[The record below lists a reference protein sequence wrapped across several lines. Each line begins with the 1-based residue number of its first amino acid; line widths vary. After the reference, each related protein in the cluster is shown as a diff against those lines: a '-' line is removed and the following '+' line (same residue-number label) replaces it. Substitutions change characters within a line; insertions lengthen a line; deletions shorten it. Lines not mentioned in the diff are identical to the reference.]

1 MSGEK
6 GMATNSLGRLTLD
19 LVVQTASFSEPLS
32 RAERQAR
39 TSSQGI
45 ANSLNIAAIAVSAL
59 SGAVAGLSV
68 AQLVNFSDQVIQT
81 GNDIQKFSK
90 LANASVRE
98 FQYYAK
104 GAETAGISLESF
116 ADKMKDMQDRIGDFQ
131 QTGGGPLAD
140 FFENIAPRVGVT
152 IQQFQKLS
160 GPEALQL
167 FYNSLEKAGAS
178 TNDMKFYMEAII
190 SDSSLLIPLLEKGG
204 KGFKEWGDAAEKAGA
219 IMTDELVANLSEA
232 KKQLMLMDLQW
243 QGLENRLINN
253 VVPAVKMVIDNWGE
267 IKAIAIAVSAG
278 IATRFVPALVLAS
291 YQLGQTALFAAR
303 AGIGLYSFSK
313 SAGVARS
320 AIALLGGSAGIGM
333 LIAQLAVAGG
343 AYYLMTKQTQDAT
356 DALEEQGLSVDEL
369 REKYKKL
376 TASQL
381 AIRGIQANDEIE
393 KQTKELKS
401 LFTALEQF
409 ENDLKVQGDIKQF
422 TAIQAYLASLKQG
435 GDEAKNA
442 FAELQKQGLVSESTL
457 KFVAELDTKINAAN
471 NSIDRQKEI
480 QKLVKDVTDETT
492 KSQQA
497 QTKAVKD
504 STEAWQSLTQKQREY
519 ITQAKQDVLREGYI
533 KTLVREGVSVDKA
546 NVYADAQVA
555 TNGEDAFKAPLSKDV
570 LLAARENF
578 NLKNYTFSKDELAAI
593 ARAQGIAKANN
604 FAQIESLYGLPA
616 GTLAALILQES
627 GANAGAKSHTG
638 ATGLFQTTS
647 VFRKQ
652 YGLNSKSSIEEVATA
667 AAKDLQKHYQDFG
680 DRAKA
685 LMAYNA
691 GAGGL
696 RTYLKGGLSDSKRK
710 EVAGYVPGFQ
720 KWFAGVSG
728 KSTVDNSILMPTQ
741 ADQLELINKAAESQQ
756 AIDEARKEVNARY
769 YTEAQRLAKEH
780 QDNIDKITFAYAGTP
795 QLKEKLAQENALYA
809 AQIAKLESDKKEE
822 YNQYFAFE
830 TDRIKQIEQN
840 FDRQKELIDSNAEY
854 EYGKSKKALEIKAAL
869 ERQKQVEIAA
879 VKREEDAQ
887 IQSAFEGY
895 LNQTEIVVKRYQRER
910 EEILQ
915 TYSLSKRVREEMAK
929 SKDYAIFETLN
940 QASDSVFQV
949 GQNSAQSLFN
959 RLNPE
964 EFSKFNLQNQ
974 YSSDFGGLQTS
985 YNDEVAGISAISDE
999 NLRNSMLLD
1008 AHEQYLQAKAALDA
1022 DYAQKERDLDQQNF
1036 ETKMQVYS
1044 QIAGMTGQVFSD
1056 MTTLLEQSVGKS
1068 NALYKTM
1075 FFASKAA
1082 SIAQAIV
1089 NTEEGATKALAQ
1101 GGAYGSVLA
1110 GVVRATGY
1118 ASVGIMAA
1126 QTIQG
1131 MAHNG
1136 IDNIPR
1142 EGTWLLDGGERVLNP
1157 QQNKDLTNYLNNR
1170 QNGSSDGPTVNV
1182 YTLPGQTA
1190 TATQNDD
1197 GSLDIRIQQVA
1208 EQTVATQLAN
1218 PNSRISKTMQQNYN
1232 AQRRR

>member
-1 MSGEK
+1 
-6 GMATNSLGRLTLD
+6 MATTSLGRLTLD

-140 FFENIAPRVGVT
+140 FFTNIAPRVGVT

-160 GPEALQL
+160 GPQALQL

-190 SDSSLLIPLLEKGG
+190 SDSSLLIPLLENGG
-204 KGFKEWGDAAEKAGA
+204 EGFKKWGDAAERAGA
-219 IMTDELVANLSEA
+219 IMSDDLVKSLAQARENL
-232 KKQLMLMDLQW
+232 QLMDLQW
-243 QGLENRLINN
+243 QGVEARLINS
-253 VVPAVKMVIDNWGE
+253 VVPAIETVIENWDDIE
-267 IKAIAIAVSAG
+267 AVTIAVSAG
-278 IATRFVPALVLAS
+278 IATRFVPALVVAT
-291 YQLGQTALFAAR
+291 YQLGQTAIFAVR
-303 AGIGLYSFSK
+303 AGVGLASF
-313 SAGVARS
+313 ARS
-320 AIALLGGSAGIGM
+320 AGATAGVMALLGGSAGIGM

-381 AIRGIQANDEIE
+381 ALKSIEASEEVE

-401 LFTALEQF
+401 LLTALEQF

-497 QTKAVKD
+497 QAKAVKD
-504 STEAWQSLTQKQREY
+504 STKAWQSLTQKQRDY

-546 NVYADAQVA
+546 NVYADAQIA
-555 TNGEDAFKAPLSKDV
+555 ANGENAFKAPLPKDV
-570 LLAARENF
+570 LLATRENF

-638 ATGLFQTTS
+638 AIGLFQTTS

-652 YGLNSKSSIEEVATA
+652 YGLNAKSSTEEIATA
-667 AAKDLQKHYQDFG
+667 AAKDLSKHLADFG
-680 DRAKA
+680 AMDKA

-710 EVAGYVPGFQ
+710 EVAGYAPGFQ

-741 ADQLELINKAAESQQ
+741 ADQLELINKAAESQK
-756 AIDEARKEVNARY
+756 AIDDAKKDVDARY

-780 QDNIDKITFAYAGTP
+780 QDNIEKITFAYAGTP

-964 EFSKFNLQNQ
+964 EFAKFNLQNQ

-1056 MTTLLEQSVGKS
+1056 MTALLEQSVGKS

-1170 QNGSSDGPTVNV
+1170 QNGPSEGNV
-1182 YTLPGQTA
+1182 QISQQITFA
-1190 TATQNDD
+1190 D
-1197 GSLDIRIQQVA
+1197 GSASVNTQGQKQIA
-1208 EQTVATQLAN
+1208 ESLNNAMDAWARRE
-1218 PNSRISKTMQQNYN
+1218 SRQGGVLFNLV
-1232 AQRRR
+1232 RR

>member
-1 MSGEK
+1 
-6 GMATNSLGRLTLD
+6 MATTSLGRLTLD
-19 LVVQTASFSEPLS
+19 LVVQTASFSESLS

-140 FFENIAPRVGVT
+140 FFTNIAPKVGVT

-190 SDSSLLIPLLEKGG
+190 SDSSLLIPLLENGG
-204 KGFKEWGDAAEKAGA
+204 EGFKKWGDAAEKAGA
-219 IMTDELVANLSEA
+219 IMSDDLVKSLAQARENL
-232 KKQLMLMDLQW
+232 QLMDLQW
-243 QGLENRLINN
+243 QGVEARLVNN
-253 VVPAVKMVIDNWGE
+253 VVPAIETVIENWDD
-267 IKAIAIAVSAG
+267 IKAVTIAVSAG
-278 IATRFVPALVLAS
+278 IATRFVPALVVAT
-291 YQLGQTALFAAR
+291 YQLGQTAIFAVR
-303 AGIGLYSFSK
+303 AGVGLASF
-313 SAGVARS
+313 ARS
-320 AIALLGGSAGIGM
+320 AGATAGVMALLGGPAGLAM
-333 LIAQLAVAGG
+333 LATQIAVAGG
-343 AYYLMTKQTQDAT
+343 AYLLMTKHTQDAT
-356 DALEEQGLSVDEL
+356 SAFEEQGLALSEL
-369 REKYKKL
+369 RQKYKSF
-376 TASQL
+376 TAAQL
-381 AIRGIQANDEIE
+381 AIKGIEASEEVE

-401 LFTALEQF
+401 LLTALEQF

-442 FAELQKQGLVSESTL
+442 FAQLQKQGLVSESTL

-497 QTKAVKD
+497 QAKAVKD
-504 STEAWQSLTQKQREY
+504 STKAWQSLTQKQRDY

-546 NVYADAQVA
+546 NVYADAQIA
-555 TNGEDAFKAPLSKDV
+555 ANGENAFKAPLPKDV

-652 YGLNSKSSIEEVATA
+652 YGLNAKSSIEEVATA

-780 QDNIDKITFAYAGTP
+780 QDNIDKITLAYAGTP

-940 QASDSVFQV
+940 QASDNVFQV

-1008 AHEQYLQAKAALDA
+1008 AHEQYLQSKAALDA

-1056 MTTLLEQSVGKS
+1056 MTALLEQSVGKS

-1170 QNGSSDGPTVNV
+1170 QNGASDGNV
-1182 YTLPGQTA
+1182 QISQQITFA
-1190 TATQNDD
+1190 D
-1197 GSLDIRIQQVA
+1197 GSASVNTQGQKQIA
-1208 EQTVATQLAN
+1208 ESLNNAMDAWARRE
-1218 PNSRISKTMQQNYN
+1218 SRQGGVLFNLV
-1232 AQRRR
+1232 RR

>member
-1 MSGEK
+1 
-6 GMATNSLGRLTLD
+6 MATTSLGRLTLD

-45 ANSLNIAAIAVSAL
+45 ANSLNIAALAVSAL

-140 FFENIAPRVGVT
+140 FFTNIAPKVGVT

-190 SDSSLLIPLLEKGG
+190 SDSSLLIPLLENGG
-204 KGFKEWGDAAEKAGA
+204 EGFKKWGDAAEKAGA

-291 YQLGQTALFAAR
+291 YQLGQTAIFAVR
-303 AGIGLYSFSK
+303 AGVGLASF
-313 SAGVARS
+313 ARS
-320 AIALLGGSAGIGM
+320 AGATAGVMALLGGPAGLAM
-333 LIAQLAVAGG
+333 LATQIAVAGG
-343 AYYLMTKQTQDAT
+343 AYLLMTKHTQDAT
-356 DALEEQGLSVDEL
+356 SAFEEQGLALSEL
-369 REKYKKL
+369 REKYKSF
-376 TASQL
+376 TAAQL
-381 AIRGIQANDEIE
+381 AIKGIEASEEVE

-401 LFTALEQF
+401 LLTALEQF

-497 QTKAVKD
+497 QAKAVKD
-504 STEAWQSLTQKQREY
+504 STKAWQSLTQKQREY

-555 TNGEDAFKAPLSKDV
+555 TNGENAFKAPLSKDV

-578 NLKNYTFSKDELAAI
+578 NLKNYTFSKDQLAAI
-593 ARAQGIAKANN
+593 ARAQGIAKTNN

-652 YGLNSKSSIEEVATA
+652 YGLNAKSSIEEVATA

-741 ADQLELINKAAESQQ
+741 ADQLELINKAAESQK
-756 AIDEARKEVNARY
+756 AIDDARKEVEARR

-780 QDNIDKITFAYAGTP
+780 QDNIDKVTLAYAGTP

-840 FDRQKELIDSNAEY
+840 FDRQKELIDTNAEY

-915 TYSLSKRVREEMAK
+915 TYSLSKRVREEIAK
-929 SKDYAIFETLN
+929 SKDYAIFGALN
-940 QASDSVFQV
+940 QASDNVFQS
-949 GQNSAQSLFN
+949 GQISRQSLLERQDPIN
-959 RLNPE
+959 AQ
-964 EFSKFNLQNQ
+964 KWALQNQ
-974 YSSDFGGLQTS
+974 YSTDTGGLNQS
-985 YNDEVAGISAISDE
+985 YNDQLSGIKLIADE
-999 NLRNSMLLD
+999 NERNSQLL
-1008 AHEQYLQAKAALDA
+1008 AAREQFLKSKADLDKK
-1022 DYAQKERDLDQQNF
+1022 YAQDEMDLNRSIYDSQLSQLSSLTSQLSGYWSNMTGIVKDAAGEQSGIYKAMFLAQQSFAIASATINAF
-1036 ETKMQVYS
+1036 KAYS
-1044 QIAGMTGQVFSD
+1044 DIMGSNWYLDVVSKQTAANLVLGMGMANVGMIAG
-1056 MTTLLEQSVGKS
+1056 
-1068 NALYKTM
+1068 
-1075 FFASKAA
+1075 
-1082 SIAQAIV
+1082 
-1089 NTEEGATKALAQ
+1089 
-1101 GGAYGSVLA
+1101 
-1110 GVVRATGY
+1110 
-1118 ASVGIMAA
+1118 
-1126 QTIQG
+1126 QTISG

-1136 IDNIPR
+1136 IDNIPK

-1170 QNGSSDGPTVNV
+1170 QNGSSEGNV
-1182 YTLPGQTA
+1182 QISQQITFA
-1190 TATQNDD
+1190 D
-1197 GSLDIRIQQVA
+1197 GSANVNTQGQKQIA
-1208 EQTVATQLAN
+1208 ESLNNAMNDWARRE
-1218 PNSRISKTMQQNYN
+1218 SRQGGVLFNLV
-1232 AQRRR
+1232 RR

>member
-1 MSGEK
+1 
-6 GMATNSLGRLTLD
+6 MATNSLGRLTLD
-19 LVVQTASFSEPLS
+19 LVVQTASFTEPLS

-45 ANSLNIAAIAVSAL
+45 ASSLNVAAIAVSAL

-98 FQYYAK
+98 FQYYTK

-140 FFENIAPRVGVT
+140 FFTNIAPKVGVT

-190 SDSSLLIPLLEKGG
+190 SDSSLLIPLLENGG

-253 VVPAVKMVIDNWGE
+253 VVPAVKMVIDNWDD
-267 IKAIAIAVSAG
+267 IKAVTIAVSAG
-278 IATRFVPALVLAS
+278 IATRFVPALVVAT
-291 YQLGQTALFAAR
+291 YQLGQTAIFAVR
-303 AGIGLYSFSK
+303 AGVGLASF
-313 SAGVARS
+313 ARS
-320 AIALLGGSAGIGM
+320 AGATAGVMALLGGPAGLAM
-333 LIAQLAVAGG
+333 LATQIAVAGG
-343 AYYLMTKQTQDAT
+343 AYYLMTQQTKDAT
-356 DALEEQGLSVDEL
+356 EALSDQGLTIDEL
-369 REKYKKL
+369 KEKYKSF
-376 TASQL
+376 TAAQL
-381 AIRGIQANDEIE
+381 AIKGIEASEEVE

-401 LFTALEQF
+401 LLTALEQL

-442 FAELQKQGLVSESTL
+442 FAQLQKQGLVSESTL

-471 NSIDRQKEI
+471 NTIDRQKEI
-480 QKLVKDVTDETT
+480 QKLVKDATNDAT
-492 KSQQA
+492 KAQQN
-497 QTKAVKD
+497 QTKVL
-504 STEAWQSLTQKQREY
+504 TEAEKAWNNLTKAQRDY
-519 ITQAKQDVLREGYI
+519 ITQAKKDVLREGYV

-555 TNGEDAFKAPLSKDV
+555 TNGENAFKAPLSKDV

-578 NLKNYTFSKDELAAI
+578 NLKNYTFGKAELEAI

-616 GTLAALILQES
+616 GTLAALVLQES
-627 GANAGAKSHTG
+627 GGNPNAISPTGAK
-638 ATGLFQTTS
+638 GLFQTTGIYRVGKNLS
-647 VFRKQ
+647 T
-652 YGLNSKSSIEEVATA
+652 IEAQATE
-667 AAKDLQKHYQDFG
+667 AAKYISNGIKEFG
-680 DRAKA
+680 NFADGVTT
-685 LMAYNA
+685 YNSGVA
-691 GAGGL
+691 GL
-696 RTYLKGGLSDSKRK
+696 RDYKKGGRSPAKRK
-710 EVAGYVPGFQ
+710 EIAGYAPGIQ
-720 KWFAGVSG
+720 RWMAGVNG
-728 KSTVDNSILMPTQ
+728 KSTIDNSILMPTQ
-741 ADQLELINKAAESQQ
+741 ADQLELINKAAESQK
-756 AIDEARKEVNARY
+756 AIDDARKEVDARR

-780 QDNIDKITFAYAGTP
+780 QDNIDKVTLAYAGTP

-840 FDRQKELIDSNAEY
+840 FDRQKELIDTNAEY
-854 EYGKSKKALEIKAAL
+854 EYGKSKKALEIKAGL

-915 TYSLSKRVREEMAK
+915 TYSLSKRVREEIAK
-929 SKDYAIFETLN
+929 SKDYAIFGALN
-940 QASDSVFQV
+940 QASDNVFQS
-949 GQNSAQSLFN
+949 GQISRQSLMERQDPIN
-959 RLNPE
+959 AQ
-964 EFSKFNLQNQ
+964 KWALQNQ
-974 YSSDFGGLQTS
+974 YSSDYGGLKQAYDDQVS
-985 YNDEVAGISAISDE
+985 GIKLIE
-999 NLRNSMLLD
+999 NENERNAQLL
-1008 AHEQYLQAKAALDA
+1008 AAREQFLQSKADLDKK
-1022 DYAQKERDLDQQNF
+1022 YAQDEMDLNKSLYDAQLSQLSSLTSQLSGYWSNMTGIVKDAAGEQSGIYKVMFLAQQSFAIASATINAF
-1036 ETKMQVYS
+1036 KAYS
-1044 QIAGMTGQVFSD
+1044 DILGSTWYLDVVSKQTAANLVLGMGMANVGMIAG
-1056 MTTLLEQSVGKS
+1056 
-1068 NALYKTM
+1068 
-1075 FFASKAA
+1075 
-1082 SIAQAIV
+1082 
-1089 NTEEGATKALAQ
+1089 
-1101 GGAYGSVLA
+1101 
-1110 GVVRATGY
+1110 
-1118 ASVGIMAA
+1118 
-1126 QTIQG
+1126 QTIAG

-1170 QNGSSDGPTVNV
+1170 QNGSSEGNV
-1182 YTLPGQTA
+1182 QISQQITFA
-1190 TATQNDD
+1190 D
-1197 GSLDIRIQQVA
+1197 GSASVNTQGQKQIA
-1208 EQTVATQLAN
+1208 ESLNNAMKDWARRE
-1218 PNSRISKTMQQNYN
+1218 SRQGGVLFNLV
-1232 AQRRR
+1232 RR

>member
-1 MSGEK
+1 
-6 GMATNSLGRLTLD
+6 MATTSLGRLTLD

-45 ANSLNIAAIAVSAL
+45 ANSLNIAALAVSAL

-140 FFENIAPRVGVT
+140 FFTNIAPKVGVT

-190 SDSSLLIPLLEKGG
+190 SDSSLLIPLLENGG
-204 KGFKEWGDAAEKAGA
+204 KGFKKWGDAAEKAGA
-219 IMTDELVANLSEA
+219 IMSDDLVKSLAEA
-232 KKQLMLMDLQW
+232 KQNLQLMDLQW
-243 QGLENRLINN
+243 QGVEVRLVNS
-253 VVPAVKMVIDNWGE
+253 VVPAIETVIENWDD
-267 IKAIAIAVSAG
+267 IKAVTIAVSAG
-278 IATRFVPALVLAS
+278 IATRFVPALVVAT
-291 YQLGQTALFAAR
+291 YQLGQTAIFAVR
-303 AGIGLYSFSK
+303 AGVGLASF
-313 SAGVARS
+313 ARS
-320 AIALLGGSAGIGM
+320 AGATAGVMALLGGPAGLAM
-333 LIAQLAVAGG
+333 LATQIAVAGG
-343 AYYLMTKQTQDAT
+343 AYLLMTKHTQDAT
-356 DALEEQGLSVDEL
+356 SAFEEQGLAISEL
-369 REKYKKL
+369 REKYKSF
-376 TASQL
+376 TAAQL
-381 AIRGIQANDEIE
+381 AIKGIEASEEVE

-401 LFTALEQF
+401 LLTALEQF

-442 FAELQKQGLVSESTL
+442 FAQLQKQGLVSESTL

-480 QKLVKDVTDETT
+480 QKLVKDATNDAT
-492 KSQQA
+492 KAQQN
-497 QTKAVKD
+497 QTKVL
-504 STEAWQSLTQKQREY
+504 TEAEKAWNNLTKAQRDY

-555 TNGEDAFKAPLSKDV
+555 TNGENAFKAPLSKDV

-578 NLKNYTFSKDELAAI
+578 NLKNYTFGKAELEAI

-627 GANAGAKSHTG
+627 GGNPNAISPTGAK
-638 ATGLFQTTS
+638 GLFQTTGIYRVGKNLS
-647 VFRKQ
+647 T
-652 YGLNSKSSIEEVATA
+652 IEAQATE
-667 AAKDLQKHYQDFG
+667 AAKYISNGVKEFG
-680 DRAKA
+680 NFADGVTT
-685 LMAYNA
+685 YNSGVA
-691 GAGGL
+691 GL
-696 RTYLKGGLSDSKRK
+696 WDYKKGGRSPAKRK
-710 EVAGYVPGFQ
+710 EIAGYAPGIQ
-720 KWFAGVSG
+720 RWMAGVNG

-756 AIDEARKEVNARY
+756 AIDDTRKEVNARY

-780 QDNIDKITFAYAGTP
+780 QDNIDKITLAYAGTP

-940 QASDSVFQV
+940 QASDSVFQS
-949 GQNSAQSLFN
+949 GLISRQSMLEREDPINAQ
-959 RLNPE
+959 
-964 EFSKFNLQNQ
+964 KWALQNQ
-974 YSSDFGGLQTS
+974 YSSDFSSLNQS
-985 YNDEVAGISAISDE
+985 YNDEVSGIKLIE
-999 NLRNSMLLD
+999 NESERNAQLL
-1008 AHEQYLQAKAALDA
+1008 AAREQFLKAKADLDKK
-1022 DYAQKERDLDQQNF
+1022 YAQDEMDLNRSLYDSQLSQLSSLTGQLSSYWSNMTGIVKDAAGEQSGIYKAMFLAQQSFAIASATINAF
-1036 ETKMQVYS
+1036 QAYNQILSSPWYLDVISKQTAATLVLGMGMANVGM
-1044 QIAGMTGQVFSD
+1044 IAG
-1056 MTTLLEQSVGKS
+1056 
-1068 NALYKTM
+1068 
-1075 FFASKAA
+1075 
-1082 SIAQAIV
+1082 
-1089 NTEEGATKALAQ
+1089 
-1101 GGAYGSVLA
+1101 
-1110 GVVRATGY
+1110 
-1118 ASVGIMAA
+1118 
-1126 QTIQG
+1126 QTIAG

-1170 QNGSSDGPTVNV
+1170 QNGPSEGNV
-1182 YTLPGQTA
+1182 QISQQITFA
-1190 TATQNDD
+1190 D
-1197 GSLDIRIQQVA
+1197 GSASVNTQGQKQIA
-1208 EQTVATQLAN
+1208 ESLNNAMKDWARRE
-1218 PNSRISKTMQQNYN
+1218 SRQGGVLFNLV
-1232 AQRRR
+1232 RR

>member
-1 MSGEK
+1 
-6 GMATNSLGRLTLD
+6 MATNSLGRLTLD

-140 FFENIAPRVGVT
+140 FFTNIAPKVGVT

-190 SDSSLLIPLLEKGG
+190 SDSSLLIPLLENGG
-204 KGFKEWGDAAEKAGA
+204 EGFKKWGDAAEKAGA
-219 IMTDELVANLSEA
+219 IMSDDLVKSLAQARENL
-232 KKQLMLMDLQW
+232 QLMDLQW
-243 QGLENRLINN
+243 QGVEARLVNN
-253 VVPAVKMVIDNWGE
+253 VVPAIETVIENWDD
-267 IKAIAIAVSAG
+267 IKAVTIAVSAG
-278 IATRFVPALVLAS
+278 IATRFVPALVVAT
-291 YQLGQTALFAAR
+291 YQLGQTAIFAVR
-303 AGIGLYSFSK
+303 AGVGLASF
-313 SAGVARS
+313 ARS
-320 AIALLGGSAGIGM
+320 AGATAGVMALLGGPAGLAM
-333 LIAQLAVAGG
+333 LATQIAVAGG
-343 AYYLMTKQTQDAT
+343 AYYLMTQQTKDAT
-356 DALEEQGLSVDEL
+356 EALSDQGLTMDEL
-369 REKYKKL
+369 KEKYKSF
-376 TASQL
+376 TAAQL
-381 AIRGIQANDEIE
+381 AIKGIEASEEIE
-393 KQTKELKS
+393 KQTKDLKS

-435 GDEAKNA
+435 GDETKNA

-497 QTKAVKD
+497 QAKAVKD

-627 GANAGAKSHTG
+627 GANAGAKSRTG
-638 ATGLFQTTS
+638 AIGLFQTTS

-652 YGLNSKSSIEEVATA
+652 YGLNAKSSTEEIATA
-667 AAKDLQKHYQDFG
+667 AAKDLSKHLADFG
-680 DRAKA
+680 AMDKA

-710 EVAGYVPGFQ
+710 EVAGYAPGFQ

-741 ADQLELINKAAESQQ
+741 ADQLELINKAAESQK
-756 AIDEARKEVNARY
+756 AIDDAKKDVDARY

-780 QDNIDKITFAYAGTP
+780 QDNIEKITFAYAGTP

-1008 AHEQYLQAKAALDA
+1008 AHEQYLQSKAALDA

-1056 MTTLLEQSVGKS
+1056 MTALLEQSVGKS

-1170 QNGSSDGPTVNV
+1170 QNGSSEGNV
-1182 YTLPGQTA
+1182 QISQQITFA
-1190 TATQNDD
+1190 D
-1197 GSLDIRIQQVA
+1197 GSASVNTQGQKQIA
-1208 EQTVATQLAN
+1208 ESLNNAMDAWARRE
-1218 PNSRISKTMQQNYN
+1218 SRQGGVLFNLV
-1232 AQRRR
+1232 RR

>member
-1 MSGEK
+1 
-6 GMATNSLGRLTLD
+6 MATNSLGRLTLD

-68 AQLVNFSDQVIQT
+68 AQLVNYSDRVIQA

-90 LANASVRE
+90 LANASVRD

-104 GAETAGISLESF
+104 GAETAGISMESF

-140 FFENIAPRVGVT
+140 FFTNIAPKVGVT

-160 GPEALQL
+160 GPDALQL

-190 SDSSLLIPLLEKGG
+190 SDSSLLIPLLENGG
-204 KGFKEWGDAAEKAGA
+204 EGFKKWGDAAERAGA
-219 IMTDELVANLSEA
+219 IMSDDLVKSLAQARENL
-232 KKQLMLMDLQW
+232 QLMDLQW
-243 QGLENRLINN
+243 QGVEARLVNS
-253 VVPAVKMVIDNWGE
+253 VVPAIETVIENWDD
-267 IKAIAIAVSAG
+267 IKAVTIAVSAG
-278 IATRFVPALVLAS
+278 IATRFVPALVMAT
-291 YQLGQTALFAAR
+291 YQLGQTALFAVR
-303 AGIGLYSFSK
+303 AGVGLANFART
-313 SAGVARS
+313 AGATTSVM
-320 AIALLGGSAGIGM
+320 ALLGGPAGIGM
-333 LIAQLAVAGG
+333 LLTQLAVAGG
-343 AYYLMTKQTQDAT
+343 AYYLMSKQTQDAT
-356 DALEEQGLSVDEL
+356 DALEDQGLIVDEL

-381 AIRGIQANDEIE
+381 ALKSIEAGEEID
-393 KQTKELKS
+393 KQTKQLKS
-401 LFTALEQF
+401 LFIALEQF
-409 ENDLKVQGDIKQF
+409 ENDLRVQGDTKQL
-422 TAIQAYLASLKQG
+422 TGIQNYLKSLKEG
-435 GDEAKNA
+435 GDKAKTA
-442 FAELQKQGLVSESTL
+442 FSELQKQGLVSETTL
-457 KFVAELDTKINAAN
+457 KFIAELDTKINEAN

-480 QKLVKDVTDETT
+480 QNLVKNATNDTT
-492 KSQQA
+492 KAQQDQA
-497 QTKAVKD
+497 KAVND
-504 STEAWQSLTQKQREY
+504 SAKAWMSLTQKQREY

-546 NVYADAQVA
+546 NVYADAQIA
-555 TNGEDAFKAPLSKDV
+555 ANGENAFKAPLPKDV

-578 NLKNYTFSKDELAAI
+578 NLKNYTFSKDQLAAI
-593 ARAQGIAKANN
+593 ARAQGIAKTNN

-627 GANAGAKSHTG
+627 GANAGAKSRTG
-638 ATGLFQTTS
+638 AIGLFQTTS

-667 AAKDLQKHYQDFG
+667 AAKDLQKHYQEFG

-741 ADQLELINKAAESQQ
+741 ADILQQNANIAQAAFELSEK
-756 AIDEARKEVNARY
+756 RKEVDSQY
-769 YTEAQRLAKEH
+769 YSESEKLAKEH
-780 QDNIDKITFAYAGTP
+780 QDRIDKITQVYTGTD
-795 QLKEKLAQENALYA
+795 QLKTRLAQEDVLYKE
-809 AQIAKLESDKKEE
+809 QVTQLEVSRQQEL
-822 YNQYFAFE
+822 NQLKAFE
-830 TDRIKQIEQN
+830 TDRISQIRESYDEEIRLMQVSTKYVGAE
-840 FDRQKELIDSNAEY
+840 RSKRLEL
-854 EYGKSKKALEIKAAL
+854 L
-869 ERQKQVEIAA
+869 ERAKQAEIDA
-879 VKREEDAQ
+879 VKREEEERV
-887 IQSAFEGY
+887 QSAFESY
-895 LNQTEIVVKRYQRER
+895 LNETDIVVNRYKRER
-910 EEILQ
+910 EEIQKNYQLTKETREKLLQ
-915 TYSLSKRVREEMAK
+915 A
-929 SKDYAIFETLN
+929 N
-940 QASDSVFQV
+940 QMGVDSVLLK
-949 GQNSAQSLFN
+949 NSQKIDDMLYQSLDYVYRRN
-959 RLNPE
+959 QPNKAAWTDLE
-964 EFSKFNLQNQ
+964 NQ
-974 YSSDFGGLQTS
+974 YYGQQGALNKAYSEQRGG
-985 YNDEVAGISAISDE
+985 IFSAVDDE
-999 NLRNSMLLD
+999 NERNAQLLA

-1170 QNGSSDGPTVNV
+1170 QNGSSEGNV
-1182 YTLPGQTA
+1182 QISQQITFA
-1190 TATQNDD
+1190 D
-1197 GSLDIRIQQVA
+1197 GSASVNTQGQKQIA
-1208 EQTVATQLAN
+1208 ESLNNAMDAWARRE
-1218 PNSRISKTMQQNYN
+1218 SRQGGVLFNLV
-1232 AQRRR
+1232 RR

>member
-1 MSGEK
+1 
-6 GMATNSLGRLTLD
+6 MATNSLGRLTLD

-32 RAERQAR
+32 KAERQAR
-39 TSSQGI
+39 ASSQGI

-59 SGAVAGLSV
+59 GGAVSGLSV

-140 FFENIAPRVGVT
+140 FFTNIAPKVGVT

-160 GPEALQL
+160 GPQALQL

-190 SDSSLLIPLLEKGG
+190 SDSSLLIPLLEKNGQ
-204 KGFKEWGDAAEKAGA
+204 GFKKWGDAAEKAGA
-219 IMTDELVANLSEA
+219 IMSDDLVKSLAEA
-232 KKQLMLMDLQW
+232 KQNLQLMDLQW
-243 QGLENRLINN
+243 QGVEARLVNS
-253 VVPAVKMVIDNWGE
+253 VVPAIETVIENWDD
-267 IKAIAIAVSAG
+267 IKAVTIAVSAG
-278 IATRFVPALVLAS
+278 IATRFVPALVVAT
-291 YQLGQTALFAAR
+291 YQLGQTAIFAVR
-303 AGIGLYSFSK
+303 AGVGLASFARN
-313 SAGVARS
+313 AGATASVM
-320 AIALLGGSAGIGM
+320 ALLGGPAGIGM
-333 LIAQLAVAGG
+333 LLTQLAVAGG

-381 AIRGIQANDEIE
+381 ALKSIEASEEVE

-401 LFTALEQF
+401 LLTALEQF

-497 QTKAVKD
+497 QAKAVKD
-504 STEAWQSLTQKQREY
+504 STKAWQSLTQKQREY
-519 ITQAKQDVLREGYI
+519 INQANKDALREKYI
-533 KTLVREGVSVDKA
+533 QENMRVGGWTREKA
-546 NVYADAQVA
+546 EFFADVQANTNEENAYKIKLPKAVADAA
-555 TNGEDAFKAPLSKDV
+555 LNS
-570 LLAARENF
+570 F
-578 NLKNYTFSKDELAAI
+578 NRKNYTFSKDELAAI

-627 GANAGAKSHTG
+627 GANAGARSHTG
-638 ATGLFQTTS
+638 AIGLFQTTS

-667 AAKDLQKHYQDFG
+667 AAKDLQKHYQEFG

-756 AIDEARKEVNARY
+756 AIDDARKEVNARY

-840 FDRQKELIDSNAEY
+840 YDRQKELIDSNAEY

-964 EFSKFNLQNQ
+964 EFAKFNLQNQ

-1056 MTTLLEQSVGKS
+1056 MTALLEQSVGKS

-1170 QNGSSDGPTVNV
+1170 QNGASEGNV
-1182 YTLPGQTA
+1182 QISQQITFA
-1190 TATQNDD
+1190 D
-1197 GSLDIRIQQVA
+1197 GSASVNTQGQKQIA
-1208 EQTVATQLAN
+1208 ESLNNAMDAWARRE
-1218 PNSRISKTMQQNYN
+1218 SRQGGVLFNLV
-1232 AQRRR
+1232 RR

>member
-1 MSGEK
+1 
-6 GMATNSLGRLTLD
+6 MATTSLGRLTLD
-19 LVVQTASFSEPLS
+19 LVVQTASFSESLS

-45 ANSLNIAAIAVSAL
+45 ANSLNIAAIAVRAL

-140 FFENIAPRVGVT
+140 FFTNIAPKVGVT

-190 SDSSLLIPLLEKGG
+190 SDSSLLIPLLENGG
-204 KGFKEWGDAAEKAGA
+204 EGFKKWGDAAEKAGA
-219 IMTDELVANLSEA
+219 IMSDDLVKSLAQARENL
-232 KKQLMLMDLQW
+232 QLMDLQW
-243 QGLENRLINN
+243 QGIEARLVNN
-253 VVPAVKMVIDNWGE
+253 IVPAIETVIENWDD
-267 IKAIAIAVSAG
+267 IKAVTIAVSAG
-278 IATRFVPALVLAS
+278 IATRFVPALVVAT
-291 YQLGQTALFAAR
+291 YQLGQTAIFAVR
-303 AGIGLYSFSK
+303 AGVGLASF
-313 SAGVARS
+313 ARS
-320 AIALLGGSAGIGM
+320 AGATAGVMALLGGPAGLAM
-333 LIAQLAVAGG
+333 LATQIAVAGG
-343 AYYLMTKQTQDAT
+343 AYLLMTQQTKDAT
-356 DALEEQGLSVDEL
+356 EALSDQGLTIDEL
-369 REKYKKL
+369 KEKYKSF
-376 TASQL
+376 TAAQL
-381 AIRGIQANDEIE
+381 ALKSIEASEEVE

-401 LFTALEQF
+401 LLTALEQF

-578 NLKNYTFSKDELAAI
+578 NLKNYTFSKDQLAAI
-593 ARAQGIAKANN
+593 ARAQGIAKTNN

-638 ATGLFQTTS
+638 AMGLFQTTS

-652 YGLNSKSSIEEVATA
+652 YGLNAKSSIEEVATA

-691 GAGGL
+691 GADGL

-780 QDNIDKITFAYAGTP
+780 QDNIDKVTLAYAGTP
-795 QLKEKLAQENALYA
+795 QLKEMIDKENALYA

-974 YSSDFGGLQTS
+974 YSSDFGGLKTS

-1008 AHEQYLQAKAALDA
+1008 AHEQYLQSKAALDA

-1056 MTTLLEQSVGKS
+1056 MTALLEQSVGKS

-1170 QNGSSDGPTVNV
+1170 QNGASEGNV
-1182 YTLPGQTA
+1182 QISQQITFA
-1190 TATQNDD
+1190 D
-1197 GSLDIRIQQVA
+1197 GSASVNTQGQKQIA
-1208 EQTVATQLAN
+1208 ESLNNAMDAWARRE
-1218 PNSRISKTMQQNYN
+1218 SRQGGVLFNLV
-1232 AQRRR
+1232 RR

>member
-1 MSGEK
+1 
-6 GMATNSLGRLTLD
+6 MATTSLGRLTLD
-19 LVVQTASFSEPLS
+19 LVVRTASFSEPLS

-45 ANSLNIAAIAVSAL
+45 ASSLNVAAIAVSAL

-104 GAETAGISLESF
+104 GAETAGISMESF

-140 FFENIAPRVGVT
+140 FFTNIAPKVGVT

-190 SDSSLLIPLLEKGG
+190 SDSSLLIPLLENGG

-291 YQLGQTALFAAR
+291 YQLGQTAIFAVR
-303 AGIGLYSFSK
+303 AGVGLASF
-313 SAGVARS
+313 ARS
-320 AIALLGGSAGIGM
+320 AGATAGVMALLGGPAGLAM
-333 LIAQLAVAGG
+333 LATQIAVAGG
-343 AYYLMTKQTQDAT
+343 AYYLMTQQTKDAT
-356 DALEEQGLSVDEL
+356 EALSDQGLTIDEL
-369 REKYKKL
+369 KEKYKSF
-376 TASQL
+376 TAAQL
-381 AIRGIQANDEIE
+381 AIKGIEASEEVE

-401 LFTALEQF
+401 LLTALEQF

-442 FAELQKQGLVSESTL
+442 FAQLQKQGLVSESTL

-471 NSIDRQKEI
+471 NTIDRQKEI
-480 QKLVKDVTDETT
+480 QKLVKDATNDAT
-492 KSQQA
+492 KAQQN
-497 QTKAVKD
+497 QTKVL
-504 STEAWQSLTQKQREY
+504 TEAEKAWNNLTKAQRDY
-519 ITQAKQDVLREGYI
+519 ITQAKKDVLREGYV

-555 TNGEDAFKAPLSKDV
+555 TNGENAFKAPLSKDV

-578 NLKNYTFSKDELAAI
+578 NLKNYTFGKAELEAI

-627 GANAGAKSHTG
+627 GANAGARSHTG
-638 ATGLFQTTS
+638 AIGLFQTTS

-667 AAKDLQKHYQDFG
+667 AAKDLQKHYQEFG

-710 EVAGYVPGFQ
+710 EVAGYAPGFQ

-756 AIDEARKEVNARY
+756 AIDDARKEVNARY
-769 YTEAQRLAKEH
+769 YTEAQRLAREH
-780 QDNIDKITFAYAGTP
+780 QDNIDKVTLAYAGTP

-840 FDRQKELIDSNAEY
+840 FDRQKELIDTNAEY

-929 SKDYAIFETLN
+929 SKDYAIFGALN
-940 QASDSVFQV
+940 QASDNVFQS
-949 GQNSAQSLFN
+949 GQISRQSLLERQDPIN
-959 RLNPE
+959 AQ
-964 EFSKFNLQNQ
+964 KWALQNQ
-974 YSSDFGGLQTS
+974 YSSDFSSLNQS
-985 YNDEVAGISAISDE
+985 YNDEVSGIKLIE
-999 NLRNSMLLD
+999 NESERNAQLL
-1008 AHEQYLQAKAALDA
+1008 AAREQFLKAKADLDKK
-1022 DYAQKERDLDQQNF
+1022 YAQDEMDLNRSLYDSQLSQLSSLTGQLSSYWSNMTGIVKDAAGEQSGIYKAMYLAQQSFAIASATINAF
-1036 ETKMQVYS
+1036 QAYNQILASPWYLDVISKQTAATLVLGMGMANVGM
-1044 QIAGMTGQVFSD
+1044 IAG
-1056 MTTLLEQSVGKS
+1056 
-1068 NALYKTM
+1068 
-1075 FFASKAA
+1075 
-1082 SIAQAIV
+1082 
-1089 NTEEGATKALAQ
+1089 
-1101 GGAYGSVLA
+1101 
-1110 GVVRATGY
+1110 
-1118 ASVGIMAA
+1118 
-1126 QTIQG
+1126 QTIAG

-1170 QNGSSDGPTVNV
+1170 QNGSNEGNVQISQQITFADGAASVN
-1182 YTLPGQTA
+1182 TQGQKQIA
-1190 TATQNDD
+1190 ESLNNAMNDWA
-1197 GSLDIRIQQVA
+1197 RR
-1208 EQTVATQLAN
+1208 E
-1218 PNSRISKTMQQNYN
+1218 SRQGGVLFNLV
-1232 AQRRR
+1232 RR

>member
-1 MSGEK
+1 
-6 GMATNSLGRLTLD
+6 MATNSLGRLTLD

-45 ANSLNIAAIAVSAL
+45 ANSLNIAALAVSAL

-140 FFENIAPRVGVT
+140 FFTNIAPKVGVT

-160 GPEALQL
+160 GPQALQL

-190 SDSSLLIPLLEKGG
+190 SDSSLLIPLLENGG

-219 IMTDELVANLSEA
+219 IMTDELAANLSEA

-278 IATRFVPALVLAS
+278 IATRFVPALVVAT
-291 YQLGQTALFAAR
+291 YQLGQTALFAVR
-303 AGIGLYSFSK
+303 AGVGLANFART
-313 SAGVARS
+313 AGATTSVM
-320 AIALLGGSAGIGM
+320 ALLGGPAGIGM
-333 LIAQLAVAGG
+333 LLTQLAVAGG
-343 AYYLMTKQTQDAT
+343 AYYLMSKQTQDAT
-356 DALEEQGLSVDEL
+356 DALEDQGLVVDEL

-381 AIRGIQANDEIE
+381 ALKSIEAGEEID
-393 KQTKELKS
+393 KQTKQLKS
-401 LFTALEQF
+401 LFIALEQF
-409 ENDLKVQGDIKQF
+409 ENDLRVQGDTKQL
-422 TAIQAYLASLKQG
+422 TGIQNYLKSLKEG

-497 QTKAVKD
+497 QAKAVKD

-627 GANAGAKSHTG
+627 GANAGAKSRTG
-638 ATGLFQTTS
+638 AIGLFQTTS

-652 YGLNSKSSIEEVATA
+652 YGLNAKSSTEEIATA
-667 AAKDLQKHYQDFG
+667 AAKDLSKHLADFG
-680 DRAKA
+680 AMDKA

-710 EVAGYVPGFQ
+710 EVAGYAPGFQ

-741 ADQLELINKAAESQQ
+741 ADQLELINKAAESQK
-756 AIDEARKEVNARY
+756 AIDDAKKDVDARY

-780 QDNIDKITFAYAGTP
+780 QDNIEKITFAYAGTP

-915 TYSLSKRVREEMAK
+915 TYSLSKRVREEIAK

-964 EFSKFNLQNQ
+964 EFAKFNLQNQ

-1056 MTTLLEQSVGKS
+1056 MTALLEQSVGKS

-1170 QNGSSDGPTVNV
+1170 QNGASDGNV
-1182 YTLPGQTA
+1182 QISQQITFA
-1190 TATQNDD
+1190 D
-1197 GSLDIRIQQVA
+1197 GSASVNTQGQKQIA
-1208 EQTVATQLAN
+1208 ESLNNAMNDWARRE
-1218 PNSRISKTMQQNYN
+1218 SRQGGVLFNLV
-1232 AQRRR
+1232 RR

>member
-1 MSGEK
+1 
-6 GMATNSLGRLTLD
+6 
-19 LVVQTASFSEPLS
+19 
-32 RAERQAR
+32 
-39 TSSQGI
+39 
-45 ANSLNIAAIAVSAL
+45 
-59 SGAVAGLSV
+59 
-68 AQLVNFSDQVIQT
+68 
-81 GNDIQKFSK
+81 
-90 LANASVRE
+90 
-98 FQYYAK
+98 
-104 GAETAGISLESF
+104 
-116 ADKMKDMQDRIGDFQ
+116 
-131 QTGGGPLAD
+131 
-140 FFENIAPRVGVT
+140 
-152 IQQFQKLS
+152 
-160 GPEALQL
+160 
-167 FYNSLEKAGAS
+167 
-178 TNDMKFYMEAII
+178 
-190 SDSSLLIPLLEKGG
+190 
-204 KGFKEWGDAAEKAGA
+204 
-219 IMTDELVANLSEA
+219 
-232 KKQLMLMDLQW
+232 MDLQW
-243 QGLENRLINN
+243 QGVEARLINS
-253 VVPAVKMVIDNWGE
+253 VVPAIETVIENWDD
-267 IKAIAIAVSAG
+267 IKAVTIAVSAG
-278 IATRFVPALVLAS
+278 IATRFVPALVVAT
-291 YQLGQTALFAAR
+291 YQLGQTAIFAVR
-303 AGIGLYSFSK
+303 AGVGLASF
-313 SAGVARS
+313 ARS
-320 AIALLGGSAGIGM
+320 AGATAGVMALLGGPAGLAM
-333 LIAQLAVAGG
+333 LATQIAVAGG
-343 AYYLMTKQTQDAT
+343 AYLLMTKHTEDAT
-356 DALEEQGLSVDEL
+356 SAFEEQGLAISEL
-369 REKYKKL
+369 REKYKSF
-376 TASQL
+376 TAAQL
-381 AIRGIQANDEIE
+381 AIKGIEASEEVE

-401 LFTALEQF
+401 LLTALEQF

-442 FAELQKQGLVSESTL
+442 FAQLQKQGLVSESTL

-471 NSIDRQKEI
+471 NTIGRQKEI
-480 QKLVKDVTDETT
+480 QKLVKDATND
-492 KSQQA
+492 A
-497 QTKAVKD
+497 TKAQQDQAKAVNESAK
-504 STEAWQSLTQKQREY
+504 AWQSLTQKQREY
-519 ITQAKQDVLREGYI
+519 INQANKDALREKYI
-533 KTLVREGVSVDKA
+533 QENMRVGGWTREKA
-546 NVYADAQVA
+546 EFFADAQANTNEENAYKIKLPKAVA
-555 TNGEDAFKAPLSKDV
+555 DAALNS
-570 LLAARENF
+570 F
-578 NLKNYTFSKDELAAI
+578 NRKNYTFGKPELEAI

-667 AAKDLQKHYQDFG
+667 AAKDLQKHYQEFG

-756 AIDEARKEVNARY
+756 AIDDARKEVNARY

-780 QDNIDKITFAYAGTP
+780 QDNIDKITLAYAGTP
-795 QLKEKLAQENALYA
+795 QLKGMIDKENALYA

-840 FDRQKELIDSNAEY
+840 FDRQKELIDTNAEY

-940 QASDSVFQV
+940 QASDSVFQS
-949 GQNSAQSLFN
+949 GLISRQSMLEREDPINAQ
-959 RLNPE
+959 
-964 EFSKFNLQNQ
+964 KWALQNQ
-974 YSSDFGGLQTS
+974 YSSDFSSLNQS
-985 YNDEVAGISAISDE
+985 YNDEVSGIKLIE
-999 NLRNSMLLD
+999 NESERNAQLL
-1008 AHEQYLQAKAALDA
+1008 AAREQFLKAKADLDKK
-1022 DYAQKERDLDQQNF
+1022 YAQDEMDLNRSLYDSQLSQLSSLTGQLSSYWSNMTGIVKDAAGEQSGIYKAMYLAQQSFAIASATINAF
-1036 ETKMQVYS
+1036 QAYNQILASPWYLDVISKQTAATLVLGMGMANVGM
-1044 QIAGMTGQVFSD
+1044 IAG
-1056 MTTLLEQSVGKS
+1056 
-1068 NALYKTM
+1068 
-1075 FFASKAA
+1075 
-1082 SIAQAIV
+1082 
-1089 NTEEGATKALAQ
+1089 
-1101 GGAYGSVLA
+1101 
-1110 GVVRATGY
+1110 
-1118 ASVGIMAA
+1118 
-1126 QTIQG
+1126 QTIAG

-1170 QNGSSDGPTVNV
+1170 QNGASDGNV
-1182 YTLPGQTA
+1182 QISQQITFA
-1190 TATQNDD
+1190 D
-1197 GSLDIRIQQVA
+1197 GSASVNTQGQKQIA
-1208 EQTVATQLAN
+1208 ESLNNAMDAWARRE
-1218 PNSRISKTMQQNYN
+1218 SRQGGVLFNLV
-1232 AQRRR
+1232 RR

>member
-1 MSGEK
+1 
-6 GMATNSLGRLTLD
+6 MATNSLGRLTLD

-140 FFENIAPRVGVT
+140 FFTNIAPKVGVT

-160 GPEALQL
+160 GPQALQL

-190 SDSSLLIPLLEKGG
+190 SDSSLLIPLLENGG

-219 IMTDELVANLSEA
+219 IMSDELAANLSEA

-409 ENDLKVQGDIKQF
+409 EHDLKVQGDVNQL
-422 TAIQAYLASLKQG
+422 TAIQNYLNSLKEG
-435 GDEAKNA
+435 GDKAKNA
-442 FAELQKQGLVSESTL
+442 FAQLQSQGLVSESTL
-457 KFVAELDTKINAAN
+457 KFVAELDSKINDAN
-471 NSIDRQKEI
+471 NSINHQKEI
-480 QKLVKDVTDETT
+480 QALVKNVTDETT
-492 KSQQA
+492 KAQQA
-497 QTKAVKD
+497 QAKALNI
-504 STEAWQSLTQKQREY
+504 STEAYKNLTKAQRDY
-519 ITQAKQDVLREGYI
+519 INQANKDALREKYI
-533 KTLVREGVSVDKA
+533 QENMRVGGWTREKA
-546 NVYADAQVA
+546 EFFADAQA
-555 TNGEDAFKAPLSKDV
+555 NTNGENAYKIKLPKAVADAALNS
-570 LLAARENF
+570 F
-578 NLKNYTFSKDELAAI
+578 NRKNYTFGKEDLKAI
-593 ARAQGIAKANN
+593 AKVQGIAKVHN

-616 GTLAALILQES
+616 GTLAALVLQES
-627 GANAGAKSHTG
+627 GGNPNAISPTGAK
-638 ATGLFQTTS
+638 GLFQTTGIYRVGKNLS
-647 VFRKQ
+647 T
-652 YGLNSKSSIEEVATA
+652 IEAQATE
-667 AAKDLQKHYQDFG
+667 AAKYISNGVKEFG
-680 DRAKA
+680 NFADGVTT
-685 LMAYNA
+685 YNS
-691 GAGGL
+691 GVTGL
-696 RTYLKGGLSDSKRK
+696 WDYKKGGRSPAKRK
-710 EVAGYVPGFQ
+710 EIAGYAPGIQ
-720 KWFAGVSG
+720 RWMAGVNG
-728 KSTVDNSILMPTQ
+728 KSTIDNSILMPTQ
-741 ADQLELINKAAESQQ
+741 ADQLEAINKAAESQKL
-756 AIDEARKEVNARY
+756 IDDAKKEVDARY
-769 YTEAQRLAKEH
+769 FTEAQRLAKEH
-780 QDNIDKITFAYAGTP
+780 QDKIEKITLVYGGTP
-795 QLKEKLAQENALYA
+795 QLKEKLAQEDALYA
-809 AQIAKLESDKKEE
+809 AQIAKLESDKKDE

-840 FDRQKELIDSNAEY
+840 YDRQKELINSNAEY
-854 EYGKSKKALEIKAAL
+854 EYGKSKEALEIKAGL

-915 TYSLSKRVREEMAK
+915 TYSLSKRVREEIAK
-929 SKDYAIFETLN
+929 SKDFAIFGALN
-940 QASDSVFQV
+940 QASDNVFQV
-949 GQNSAQSLFN
+949 GQSARQSLFERQDPIN
-959 RLNPE
+959 AQ
-964 EFSKFNLQNQ
+964 KWALQNQ
-974 YSSDFGGLQTS
+974 YSTDTGGLNQS
-985 YNDEVAGISAISDE
+985 YNDQLSGIKLIADE
-999 NLRNSMLLD
+999 NERNSQLL
-1008 AHEQYLQAKAALDA
+1008 AAREQFLKSKADLDKK
-1022 DYAQKERDLDQQNF
+1022 YAQDEMDLNKSLYDAQLNQLGSL
-1036 ETKMQVYS
+1036 TS
-1044 QIAGMTGQVFSD
+1044 QLSGYWSD
-1056 MTTLLEQSVGKS
+1056 MTGIVKDAAGEQSGI
-1068 NALYKTM
+1068 YKAM
-1075 FFASKAA
+1075 F
-1082 SIAQAIV
+1082 
-1089 NTEEGATKALAQ
+1089 LAQ
-1101 GGAYGSVLA
+1101 QSFAIASATINAFKAYSDIMGSNWYLDVVSKQTAANLVLGMGMANVGMIA
-1110 GVVRATGY
+1110 G
-1118 ASVGIMAA
+1118 
-1126 QTIQG
+1126 QTISG

-1136 IDNIPR
+1136 IDNIPK

-1170 QNGSSDGPTVNV
+1170 QNGSNEGNVQISQQITFADGAASVN
-1182 YTLPGQTA
+1182 TQGQKQIA
-1190 TATQNDD
+1190 E
-1197 GSLDIRIQQVA
+1197 SLNNAMDAWARR
-1208 EQTVATQLAN
+1208 E
-1218 PNSRISKTMQQNYN
+1218 SRQGGVLFNLV
-1232 AQRRR
+1232 RR

>member
-1 MSGEK
+1 
-6 GMATNSLGRLTLD
+6 MATNSLGRLTLD

-140 FFENIAPRVGVT
+140 FFTNIAPKVGVT

-190 SDSSLLIPLLEKGG
+190 SDSSLLIPLLENGG
-204 KGFKEWGDAAEKAGA
+204 EGFKKWGDAAEKAGA
-219 IMTDELVANLSEA
+219 IMSDDLVKSLAQARENL
-232 KKQLMLMDLQW
+232 QLMDLQW
-243 QGLENRLINN
+243 QGVEARLVNN
-253 VVPAVKMVIDNWGE
+253 VVPAIETVIENWDD
-267 IKAIAIAVSAG
+267 IKAVTIAVSAG
-278 IATRFVPALVLAS
+278 IATRFVPALVVAT
-291 YQLGQTALFAAR
+291 YQLGQTAIFAVR
-303 AGIGLYSFSK
+303 AGVGLASF
-313 SAGVARS
+313 ARS
-320 AIALLGGSAGIGM
+320 AGATAGVMALLGGPAGLAM
-333 LIAQLAVAGG
+333 LATQIAVAGG
-343 AYYLMTKQTQDAT
+343 AYLLMTKHTQDAT
-356 DALEEQGLSVDEL
+356 SAFEEQGLAISEL
-369 REKYKKL
+369 REKYKSF
-376 TASQL
+376 TAAQL
-381 AIRGIQANDEIE
+381 AIKGIEASEEVE
-393 KQTKELKS
+393 KQTRELKS
-401 LFTALEQF
+401 LLTALEQF

-442 FAELQKQGLVSESTL
+442 FAQLQKQGLVSESTL

-497 QTKAVKD
+497 QAKAVKD
-504 STEAWQSLTQKQREY
+504 STKAWQSLTQKQRDY

-546 NVYADAQVA
+546 NVYADAQIA
-555 TNGEDAFKAPLSKDV
+555 ANGENAFKAPLPKDV

-780 QDNIDKITFAYAGTP
+780 QDNIDKITLAYAGTP

-1008 AHEQYLQAKAALDA
+1008 AHEQYLQSKAALDA

-1056 MTTLLEQSVGKS
+1056 MTALLEQSVGKS

-1170 QNGSSDGPTVNV
+1170 QNGASEGNV
-1182 YTLPGQTA
+1182 QISQQITFA
-1190 TATQNDD
+1190 D
-1197 GSLDIRIQQVA
+1197 GSASVNTQGQKQIA
-1208 EQTVATQLAN
+1208 ESLNNAMDAWARRE
-1218 PNSRISKTMQQNYN
+1218 SRQGGVLFNLV
-1232 AQRRR
+1232 RR

>member
-1 MSGEK
+1 
-6 GMATNSLGRLTLD
+6 MATNSLGRLTLD

-140 FFENIAPRVGVT
+140 FFTNIAPKVGVT

-160 GPEALQL
+160 GPQALQL

-190 SDSSLLIPLLEKGG
+190 SDSSLLIPLLEKNGQ
-204 KGFKEWGDAAEKAGA
+204 GFKKWGDAAEKAGA
-219 IMTDELVANLSEA
+219 IMSDDLVKSLAEA
-232 KKQLMLMDLQW
+232 KQNLQLMDLQW
-243 QGLENRLINN
+243 QGVEARLVNS
-253 VVPAVKMVIDNWGE
+253 VVPAIETVIENWDD
-267 IKAIAIAVSAG
+267 IKAVTIAVSAG
-278 IATRFVPALVLAS
+278 IATRFVPALVVAT
-291 YQLGQTALFAAR
+291 YQLGQTAIFAVR
-303 AGIGLYSFSK
+303 AGVGLASF
-313 SAGVARS
+313 ARS
-320 AIALLGGSAGIGM
+320 AGATAGVMALLGGPAGLAM
-333 LIAQLAVAGG
+333 LATQIAVAGG
-343 AYYLMTKQTQDAT
+343 AYLLMTKHTQDAT
-356 DALEEQGLSVDEL
+356 SAFEEQGLALSEL
-369 REKYKKL
+369 REKYKSF
-376 TASQL
+376 TAAQL
-381 AIRGIQANDEIE
+381 AIKGIEASEEIE
-393 KQTKELKS
+393 KQTKDLKS

-409 ENDLKVQGDIKQF
+409 ESDLKVQGDIKQF

-442 FAELQKQGLVSESTL
+442 FAQLQKQGLVSESTL

-497 QTKAVKD
+497 QAKAVKD
-504 STEAWQSLTQKQREY
+504 STKAWQSLTQKQRDY

-546 NVYADAQVA
+546 NVYADAQIA
-555 TNGEDAFKAPLSKDV
+555 ANGENAFKAPLPKDV

-638 ATGLFQTTS
+638 AIGLFQTTS

-652 YGLNSKSSIEEVATA
+652 YGLNAKSSTEEIATA
-667 AAKDLQKHYQDFG
+667 AAKDLSKHLADFG
-680 DRAKA
+680 AMDKA

-710 EVAGYVPGFQ
+710 EVAGYAPGFQ

-741 ADQLELINKAAESQQ
+741 ADQLELINKAAESQK
-756 AIDEARKEVNARY
+756 AIDDAKKDVDARY

-780 QDNIDKITFAYAGTP
+780 QDNIEKITFAYAGTP

-985 YNDEVAGISAISDE
+985 YNDEVSGIKLIE
-999 NLRNSMLLD
+999 NESERNAQLL
-1008 AHEQYLQAKAALDA
+1008 AAREQFLKAKAALDA

-1056 MTTLLEQSVGKS
+1056 MTALLEQSVGKS

-1170 QNGSSDGPTVNV
+1170 QNGSSEGNV
-1182 YTLPGQTA
+1182 QISQQITFA
-1190 TATQNDD
+1190 D
-1197 GSLDIRIQQVA
+1197 GSASVNTQGQKQIA
-1208 EQTVATQLAN
+1208 ESLNNAMDAWARRE
-1218 PNSRISKTMQQNYN
+1218 SRQGGVLFNLV
-1232 AQRRR
+1232 RR

>member
-1 MSGEK
+1 
-6 GMATNSLGRLTLD
+6 
-19 LVVQTASFSEPLS
+19 
-32 RAERQAR
+32 
-39 TSSQGI
+39 
-45 ANSLNIAAIAVSAL
+45 
-59 SGAVAGLSV
+59 
-68 AQLVNFSDQVIQT
+68 
-81 GNDIQKFSK
+81 
-90 LANASVRE
+90 
-98 FQYYAK
+98 
-104 GAETAGISLESF
+104 
-116 ADKMKDMQDRIGDFQ
+116 
-131 QTGGGPLAD
+131 
-140 FFENIAPRVGVT
+140 
-152 IQQFQKLS
+152 
-160 GPEALQL
+160 
-167 FYNSLEKAGAS
+167 
-178 TNDMKFYMEAII
+178 
-190 SDSSLLIPLLEKGG
+190 
-204 KGFKEWGDAAEKAGA
+204 
-219 IMTDELVANLSEA
+219 
-232 KKQLMLMDLQW
+232 
-243 QGLENRLINN
+243 
-253 VVPAVKMVIDNWGE
+253 
-267 IKAIAIAVSAG
+267 
-278 IATRFVPALVLAS
+278 
-291 YQLGQTALFAAR
+291 
-303 AGIGLYSFSK
+303 
-313 SAGVARS
+313 
-320 AIALLGGSAGIGM
+320 
-333 LIAQLAVAGG
+333 
-343 AYYLMTKQTQDAT
+343 
-356 DALEEQGLSVDEL
+356 
-369 REKYKKL
+369 
-376 TASQL
+376 
-381 AIRGIQANDEIE
+381 
-393 KQTKELKS
+393 
-401 LFTALEQF
+401 
-409 ENDLKVQGDIKQF
+409 
-422 TAIQAYLASLKQG
+422 
-435 GDEAKNA
+435 
-442 FAELQKQGLVSESTL
+442 
-457 KFVAELDTKINAAN
+457 
-471 NSIDRQKEI
+471 
-480 QKLVKDVTDETT
+480 
-492 KSQQA
+492 
-497 QTKAVKD
+497 
-504 STEAWQSLTQKQREY
+504 
-519 ITQAKQDVLREGYI
+519 EGYI
-533 KTLVREGVSVDKA
+533 KTLVREGIGVDKA
-546 NVYADAQVA
+546 NAYADAQIA
-555 TNGEDAFKAPLSKDV
+555 ANGENAFKAPLPKDV

-593 ARAQGIAKANN
+593 ARAQGIAKTNN

-627 GANAGAKSHTG
+627 GANAGARSHTG
-638 ATGLFQTTS
+638 AIGLFQTTS

-667 AAKDLQKHYQDFG
+667 AAKDLSKHLADFG
-680 DRAKA
+680 AMDKA

-756 AIDEARKEVNARY
+756 AIDDARKEVNARY

-974 YSSDFGGLQTS
+974 YSSDFGELKTS

-1008 AHEQYLQAKAALDA
+1008 AHEQYLQSKAALDA

-1170 QNGSSDGPTVNV
+1170 QNGSNEGGSRNPTVNV

>member
-1 MSGEK
+1 
-6 GMATNSLGRLTLD
+6 MATNSLGRLTLD

-140 FFENIAPRVGVT
+140 FFTNIAPKVGVT

-190 SDSSLLIPLLEKGG
+190 SDSSLLIPLLEKNGQ
-204 KGFKEWGDAAEKAGA
+204 GFKKWGDAAEKAGA
-219 IMTDELVANLSEA
+219 IMSDDLVKSLAEA
-232 KKQLMLMDLQW
+232 KQNLQLMDLQW
-243 QGLENRLINN
+243 QGVEARLVNS
-253 VVPAVKMVIDNWGE
+253 VVPAIETVIENWDD
-267 IKAIAIAVSAG
+267 IKAVTIAVSAG
-278 IATRFVPALVLAS
+278 IATRFVPALVVAT
-291 YQLGQTALFAAR
+291 YQLGQTAIFAVR
-303 AGIGLYSFSK
+303 AGVGLASF
-313 SAGVARS
+313 ARS
-320 AIALLGGSAGIGM
+320 AGATAGVMALLGGPAGLAM
-333 LIAQLAVAGG
+333 LATQIAVAGG
-343 AYYLMTKQTQDAT
+343 AYYLMTQQTKDAT
-356 DALEEQGLSVDEL
+356 EALSDQGLTMDEL
-369 REKYKKL
+369 KEKYKSF
-376 TASQL
+376 TAAQL
-381 AIRGIQANDEIE
+381 AIKGIEASEEVE

-401 LFTALEQF
+401 LLTALEQF

-497 QTKAVKD
+497 QAKAVKD

-627 GANAGAKSHTG
+627 GANAGARSHTG
-638 ATGLFQTTS
+638 AIGLFQTTS

-652 YGLNSKSSIEEVATA
+652 YGLNAKSSTEEIATA
-667 AAKDLQKHYQDFG
+667 AAKDLSKHLADFG
-680 DRAKA
+680 AMDKA

-696 RTYLKGGLSDSKRK
+696 RTYLRGGLSDSKRK
-710 EVAGYVPGFQ
+710 EVAGYAPGFQ

-741 ADQLELINKAAESQQ
+741 ADQLELINKAAESQK
-756 AIDEARKEVNARY
+756 AIDDAKKDVDARY

-780 QDNIDKITFAYAGTP
+780 QDNIEKITFAYAGTP

-974 YSSDFGGLQTS
+974 YSSDFGGLKTS

-1008 AHEQYLQAKAALDA
+1008 AHEQYLQSKAALDA

-1056 MTTLLEQSVGKS
+1056 MTALLEQSVGKS

-1170 QNGSSDGPTVNV
+1170 QNGASEGNV
-1182 YTLPGQTA
+1182 QISQQITFA
-1190 TATQNDD
+1190 D
-1197 GSLDIRIQQVA
+1197 GSASVNTQGQKQIA
-1208 EQTVATQLAN
+1208 ESLNNAMDAWARRE
-1218 PNSRISKTMQQNYN
+1218 SRQGGVLFNLV
-1232 AQRRR
+1232 RR

>member
-1 MSGEK
+1 
-6 GMATNSLGRLTLD
+6 MATTSLGRLTLD

-59 SGAVAGLSV
+59 SGAIAGLSV
-68 AQLVNFSDQVIQT
+68 AQLVTFSDQVIQT

-140 FFENIAPRVGVT
+140 FFTNIAPKVGVT

-190 SDSSLLIPLLEKGG
+190 SDSSLLIPLLENGG
-204 KGFKEWGDAAEKAGA
+204 EGFKKWGDAAEKAGA
-219 IMTDELVANLSEA
+219 IMSDDLVKSLAQARENL
-232 KKQLMLMDLQW
+232 QLMDLQW
-243 QGLENRLINN
+243 QGVEARLVNN
-253 VVPAVKMVIDNWGE
+253 VVPAIETVIENWDD
-267 IKAIAIAVSAG
+267 IKAVTIAVSAG
-278 IATRFVPALVLAS
+278 IATRFVPALVVAT
-291 YQLGQTALFAAR
+291 YQLGQTAIFAVR
-303 AGIGLYSFSK
+303 AGVGLASF
-313 SAGVARS
+313 ARS
-320 AIALLGGSAGIGM
+320 AGATAGVMALLGGPAGLAM
-333 LIAQLAVAGG
+333 LATQIAVAGG
-343 AYYLMTKQTQDAT
+343 AYLLMTKHTEDAT
-356 DALEEQGLSVDEL
+356 SAFEEQGLAISEL
-369 REKYKKL
+369 REKYKSF
-376 TASQL
+376 TAAQL
-381 AIRGIQANDEIE
+381 AIKGIEASEEVE

-401 LFTALEQF
+401 LLTALEQF

-442 FAELQKQGLVSESTL
+442 FAQLQKQGLVSESTL

-480 QKLVKDVTDETT
+480 QKLVKDATNDAT
-492 KSQQA
+492 KAQQDQA
-497 QTKAVKD
+497 KAVKD
-504 STEAWQSLTQKQREY
+504 SAKAWQSLTQKQREY

-555 TNGEDAFKAPLSKDV
+555 TNGENAFIAPLSKDV

-578 NLKNYTFSKDELAAI
+578 NLKNYTFGKPELEAI

-627 GANAGAKSHTG
+627 GANAGARSHTG
-638 ATGLFQTTS
+638 AIGLFQTTS

-652 YGLNSKSSIEEVATA
+652 YGLNAKSSTEEIATA
-667 AAKDLQKHYQDFG
+667 AAKDLSKHLAEFG
-680 DRAKA
+680 AMDKA

-710 EVAGYVPGFQ
+710 EVAGYAPGFQ

-769 YTEAQRLAKEH
+769 YTEAQRLAREH
-780 QDNIDKITFAYAGTP
+780 QDNIDKITLAYAGTP
-795 QLKEKLAQENALYA
+795 QLKGMIDKENALYA

-840 FDRQKELIDSNAEY
+840 FDRQKELIDTNAEY

-869 ERQKQVEIAA
+869 ERQKQAEIAA

-974 YSSDFGGLQTS
+974 YSSDFGGLKTS

-1008 AHEQYLQAKAALDA
+1008 AHEQYLQSKAALDA

-1056 MTTLLEQSVGKS
+1056 MTALLEQSVGKS

-1170 QNGSSDGPTVNV
+1170 QNGPAEGNV
-1182 YTLPGQTA
+1182 QISQQITFA
-1190 TATQNDD
+1190 D
-1197 GSLDIRIQQVA
+1197 GSASVNTQGQKQIA
-1208 EQTVATQLAN
+1208 ESVNNAMDAWARRE
-1218 PNSRISKTMQQNYN
+1218 SRQGGVLFNLV
-1232 AQRRR
+1232 RR

>member
-1 MSGEK
+1 
-6 GMATNSLGRLTLD
+6 MATTSLGRLTLD
-19 LVVQTASFSEPLS
+19 LVVQTASFTEPLS
-32 RAERQAR
+32 QAERKAK
-39 TSSQGI
+39 SASKGI
-45 ANSLNIAAIAVSAL
+45 ADSFDVAAIAVSAL

-68 AQLVNFSDQVIQT
+68 AQLVNYSDRVIQT

-104 GAETAGISLESF
+104 GAETAGISMESF

-140 FFENIAPRVGVT
+140 FFTNIAPKVGVT

-190 SDSSLLIPLLEKGG
+190 SDSSLLIPLLEKNGQ
-204 KGFKEWGDAAEKAGA
+204 GFKKWGDAAERAGA
-219 IMTDELVANLSEA
+219 IMSDDLVKSLAQARENL
-232 KKQLMLMDLQW
+232 QLMDLQW
-243 QGLENRLINN
+243 QGVEARLVNS
-253 VVPAVKMVIDNWGE
+253 VVPAIETVIENWDD
-267 IKAIAIAVSAG
+267 IKAVAIAVSAG
-278 IATRFVPALVLAS
+278 IATRFVPALVVAT
-291 YQLGQTALFAAR
+291 YQLGQTAIFAVR
-303 AGIGLYSFSK
+303 AGVGLASFAR
-313 SAGVARS
+313 SAGVAKS
-320 AIALLGGSAGIGM
+320 AIALLGGTAGIGM

-409 ENDLKVQGDIKQF
+409 EHDLKVQGDVNQL
-422 TAIQAYLASLKQG
+422 TAIQNYLNSLKEG
-435 GDEAKNA
+435 GDKAKNA
-442 FAELQKQGLVSESTL
+442 FAQLQSQGLVSESTL
-457 KFVAELDTKINAAN
+457 KFVAELDSKINAAN

-480 QKLVKDVTDETT
+480 QKLVKDATNDTT
-492 KSQQA
+492 KAQQDQA
-497 QTKAVKD
+497 KAVKD
-504 STEAWQSLTQKQREY
+504 SANAWQNLTQKQREY
-519 ITQAKQDVLREGYI
+519 INQANKDALREKYI
-533 KTLVREGVSVDKA
+533 QENMRVGGWTREKA
-546 NVYADAQVA
+546 EFFADVQANTNEENAYKIKLPKAVADAA
-555 TNGEDAFKAPLSKDV
+555 LNS
-570 LLAARENF
+570 F
-578 NLKNYTFSKDELAAI
+578 NRKNNTFSKDELAAI

-616 GTLAALILQES
+616 GTLAALILKES
-627 GANAGAKSHTG
+627 GGNPNAISPTG
-638 ATGLFQTTS
+638 AIGLFQTTS

-652 YGLNSKSSIEEVATA
+652 YGLNAKSSTEEIATA
-667 AAKDLQKHYQDFG
+667 AAKDLSKHLAEFG
-680 DRAKA
+680 AMDKA

-696 RTYLKGGLSDSKRK
+696 RTYLKGGLSASKRK

-720 KWFAGVSG
+720 KWYAGVNG
-728 KSTVDNSILMPTQ
+728 KSTVDNSILMPSQ

-756 AIDEARKEVNARY
+756 AIDDARKEVSARH

-780 QDNIDKITFAYAGTP
+780 QDNVEKINLAYAGTP

-809 AQIAKLESDKKEE
+809 AQTAKLMAEKEQE
-822 YNQYFAFE
+822 YNQYFSFE
-830 TDRIKQIEQN
+830 TERIKQIER
-840 FDRQKELIDSNAEY
+840 DYDIQKRLVNANVEY
-854 EYGKSKKALEIKAAL
+854 DKTQKAKITAAL
-869 ERQKQVEIAA
+869 ERQKQAEIAA

-915 TYSLSKRVREEMAK
+915 TYSLSKRVREEIAK

-974 YSSDFGGLQTS
+974 YSTDLGSLNQS
-985 YNDEVAGISAISDE
+985 YNDEVAGINALADSGIFLEDE
-999 NLRNSMLLD
+999 KKRNDQLLA
-1008 AHEQYLQAKAALDA
+1008 AHDQFLKAKAALDA

-1056 MTTLLEQSVGKS
+1056 MTALLEQSVGKS

-1170 QNGSSDGPTVNV
+1170 QNGSSEGNVQISQQITFADGAASVN
-1182 YTLPGQTA
+1182 TQGQKQIA
-1190 TATQNDD
+1190 E
-1197 GSLDIRIQQVA
+1197 SLNNAMDAWARR
-1208 EQTVATQLAN
+1208 E
-1218 PNSRISKTMQQNYN
+1218 SRQGGVLFKLV
-1232 AQRRR
+1232 RR

>member
-1 MSGEK
+1 
-6 GMATNSLGRLTLD
+6 MATTSLGRLTLD
-19 LVVQTASFSEPLS
+19 LVVQTASFSESLS

-140 FFENIAPRVGVT
+140 FFTNIAPKVGVT

-190 SDSSLLIPLLEKGG
+190 SDSSLLIPLLENGG
-204 KGFKEWGDAAEKAGA
+204 EGFKKWGDAAEKAGA
-219 IMTDELVANLSEA
+219 IMSDDLVKSLAQARENL
-232 KKQLMLMDLQW
+232 QLMDLQW
-243 QGLENRLINN
+243 QGVEARLVNN
-253 VVPAVKMVIDNWGE
+253 VVPAIETVIENWDD
-267 IKAIAIAVSAG
+267 IKAVTIAVSAG
-278 IATRFVPALVLAS
+278 IATRFVPALVVAT
-291 YQLGQTALFAAR
+291 YQLGQTAIFAVR
-303 AGIGLYSFSK
+303 AGVGLASF
-313 SAGVARS
+313 ARS
-320 AIALLGGSAGIGM
+320 AGATAGVMALLGGPAGLAM
-333 LIAQLAVAGG
+333 LATQIAVAGG
-343 AYYLMTKQTQDAT
+343 AYLLMTKHTQDAT
-356 DALEEQGLSVDEL
+356 SAFEEQGLALSEL
-369 REKYKKL
+369 RQKYKSF
-376 TASQL
+376 TAAQL
-381 AIRGIQANDEIE
+381 AIKGIEASEEVE

-401 LFTALEQF
+401 LLTALEQF

-442 FAELQKQGLVSESTL
+442 FAQLQKQGLVSESTL

-497 QTKAVKD
+497 QAKAVKD
-504 STEAWQSLTQKQREY
+504 STKAWQSLTQKQRDY

-546 NVYADAQVA
+546 NVYADAQIA
-555 TNGEDAFKAPLSKDV
+555 ANGENAFKAPLPKDV
-570 LLAARENF
+570 LLATRENF

-638 ATGLFQTTS
+638 AIGLFQTTS

-652 YGLNSKSSIEEVATA
+652 YGLNAKSSTEEIATA
-667 AAKDLQKHYQDFG
+667 AAKDLSKHLADFG
-680 DRAKA
+680 AMDKA

-710 EVAGYVPGFQ
+710 EVAGYAPGFQ

-741 ADQLELINKAAESQQ
+741 ADQLELINKAAESQK
-756 AIDEARKEVNARY
+756 AIDDAKKDVDARY

-780 QDNIDKITFAYAGTP
+780 QDNIEKITFAYAGTP

-964 EFSKFNLQNQ
+964 EFAKFNLQNQ

-1056 MTTLLEQSVGKS
+1056 MTALLEQSVGKS

-1170 QNGSSDGPTVNV
+1170 QNGASEGNV
-1182 YTLPGQTA
+1182 QISQQITFA
-1190 TATQNDD
+1190 D
-1197 GSLDIRIQQVA
+1197 GSASVNTQGQKQIA
-1208 EQTVATQLAN
+1208 ESLNNAMNDWARRE
-1218 PNSRISKTMQQNYN
+1218 SRQGGVLFNLV
-1232 AQRRR
+1232 RR

>member
-1 MSGEK
+1 
-6 GMATNSLGRLTLD
+6 MATNSLGRLTLD

-140 FFENIAPRVGVT
+140 FFTNIAPKVGVT

-160 GPEALQL
+160 GPQALQL

-190 SDSSLLIPLLEKGG
+190 SDSSLLIPLLEKNGQ
-204 KGFKEWGDAAEKAGA
+204 GFKKWGDAAEKAGA
-219 IMTDELVANLSEA
+219 IMSDDLVKSLAEA
-232 KKQLMLMDLQW
+232 KQNLQLMDLQW
-243 QGLENRLINN
+243 QGVEARLVNS
-253 VVPAVKMVIDNWGE
+253 VVPAIETVIENWDD
-267 IKAIAIAVSAG
+267 IKAVTIAVSAG
-278 IATRFVPALVLAS
+278 IATRFVPALVVAT
-291 YQLGQTALFAAR
+291 YQLGQTAIFAVR
-303 AGIGLYSFSK
+303 AGVGLASF
-313 SAGVARS
+313 ARS
-320 AIALLGGSAGIGM
+320 AGATAGVMALLGGPAGLAM
-333 LIAQLAVAGG
+333 LATQIAVAGG
-343 AYYLMTKQTQDAT
+343 AYLLMTKHTQDAT
-356 DALEEQGLSVDEL
+356 SAFEEQGLALSEL
-369 REKYKKL
+369 REKYKSF
-376 TASQL
+376 TAAQL
-381 AIRGIQANDEIE
+381 AIKGIEASEEIE
-393 KQTKELKS
+393 KQTKDLKS

-409 ENDLKVQGDIKQF
+409 ESDLKVQGDIKQF

-442 FAELQKQGLVSESTL
+442 FAQLQKQGLVSESTL

-497 QTKAVKD
+497 QAKAVKD
-504 STEAWQSLTQKQREY
+504 STKAWQSLTQKQRDY

-546 NVYADAQVA
+546 NVYADAQIA
-555 TNGEDAFKAPLSKDV
+555 ANGENAFKAPLPKDV

-638 ATGLFQTTS
+638 AIGLFQTTS

-652 YGLNSKSSIEEVATA
+652 YGLNAKSSTEEIATA
-667 AAKDLQKHYQDFG
+667 AAKDLSKHLADFG
-680 DRAKA
+680 AMDKA

-710 EVAGYVPGFQ
+710 EVAGYAPGFQ

-741 ADQLELINKAAESQQ
+741 ADQLELINKAAESQK
-756 AIDEARKEVNARY
+756 AIDDAKKDVDARY

-1056 MTTLLEQSVGKS
+1056 MTALLEQSVGKS

-1170 QNGSSDGPTVNV
+1170 QNGSSEGNV
-1182 YTLPGQTA
+1182 QISQQITFA
-1190 TATQNDD
+1190 D
-1197 GSLDIRIQQVA
+1197 GSASVNTQGQKQIA
-1208 EQTVATQLAN
+1208 ESLNNAMNDWARRE
-1218 PNSRISKTMQQNYN
+1218 SRQGGVLFNLV
-1232 AQRRR
+1232 RR

>member
-1 MSGEK
+1 
-6 GMATNSLGRLTLD
+6 MATTSLGRLTLD
-19 LVVQTASFSEPLS
+19 LVVQTASFTEPLS
-32 RAERQAR
+32 QAERKAK
-39 TSSQGI
+39 SASKGI
-45 ANSLNIAAIAVSAL
+45 ADSFDVAAIAVSAL

-68 AQLVNFSDQVIQT
+68 AQLVNYSDRVIQT

-140 FFENIAPRVGVT
+140 FFTNIAPKVGVT

-160 GPEALQL
+160 GPQALQL

-190 SDSSLLIPLLEKGG
+190 SDSSLLIPLLENGG

-219 IMTDELVANLSEA
+219 IMSDDLVKSLAQARENL
-232 KKQLMLMDLQW
+232 QLMDLQW
-243 QGLENRLINN
+243 QGVEARLVNS
-253 VVPAVKMVIDNWGE
+253 VVPAIETVIENWDD
-267 IKAIAIAVSAG
+267 IKAVAIAVSAG
-278 IATRFVPALVLAS
+278 IATRFVPALVVAT
-291 YQLGQTALFAAR
+291 YQLGQTAIFAVR
-303 AGIGLYSFSK
+303 AGVGLASFAR
-313 SAGVARS
+313 SAGVAKS
-320 AIALLGGSAGIGM
+320 AIALLGGTAGIGM

-409 ENDLKVQGDIKQF
+409 EHDLKVQGDVNQL
-422 TAIQAYLASLKQG
+422 TAIQNYLNSLKEG
-435 GDEAKNA
+435 GDKAKNA
-442 FAELQKQGLVSESTL
+442 FAQLQSQGLVSESTL
-457 KFVAELDTKINAAN
+457 KFVAELDTKINDAN

-492 KSQQA
+492 KAQQDQA
-497 QTKAVKD
+497 KALNI
-504 STEAWQSLTQKQREY
+504 STEAYKNLTKAQRDY

-555 TNGEDAFKAPLSKDV
+555 TNGENAFKAPLSKDV

-578 NLKNYTFSKDELAAI
+578 NLKNYTFGKAELEAI

-627 GANAGAKSHTG
+627 GANAGARSHTG
-638 ATGLFQTTS
+638 AIGLFQTTS

-652 YGLNSKSSIEEVATA
+652 YRLNAKSSTEEIATA
-667 AAKDLQKHYQDFG
+667 AAKDLSKHLADFG
-680 DRAKA
+680 AMDKA

-696 RTYLKGGLSDSKRK
+696 RTYLRGGLSDSKRK
-710 EVAGYVPGFQ
+710 EVAGYAPGFQ

-756 AIDEARKEVNARY
+756 AIDDTRKEVNARY

-780 QDNIDKITFAYAGTP
+780 QDNIDKITLAYAGTP

-915 TYSLSKRVREEMAK
+915 TYSLSKRVREELAK

-940 QASDSVFQV
+940 QASDSVFQY
-949 GQNSAQSLFN
+949 GQNAAQALMQ

-964 EFSKFNLQNQ
+964 GFSRYNLQNQ
-974 YSSDFGGLQTS
+974 YSSDMSGLKDQYDNQVS
-985 YNDEVAGISAISDE
+985 GINAKADNSIFLESEAT
-999 NLRNSMLLD
+999 RNQELL
-1008 AHEQYLQAKAALDA
+1008 AAREQFLKAKAALDA

-1056 MTTLLEQSVGKS
+1056 MTALLEQSVGKS

-1170 QNGSSDGPTVNV
+1170 QNGSSEGNV
-1182 YTLPGQTA
+1182 QISQQITFA
-1190 TATQNDD
+1190 D
-1197 GSLDIRIQQVA
+1197 GSASVNTQGQKQIA
-1208 EQTVATQLAN
+1208 ESLNNAMDAWARRE
-1218 PNSRISKTMQQNYN
+1218 SRQGGVLFNLV
-1232 AQRRR
+1232 RR

>member
-1 MSGEK
+1 
-6 GMATNSLGRLTLD
+6 MATTSLGRLTLD

-140 FFENIAPRVGVT
+140 FFTNIAPKVGVT

-160 GPEALQL
+160 GPQALQL

-190 SDSSLLIPLLEKGG
+190 SDSSLLIPLLEKNGQ
-204 KGFKEWGDAAEKAGA
+204 GFKKWGDAAEKAGA
-219 IMTDELVANLSEA
+219 IMSDDLVKSLAQARENL
-232 KKQLMLMDLQW
+232 QLMDLQW
-243 QGLENRLINN
+243 QGVEARLVNS
-253 VVPAVKMVIDNWGE
+253 VVPAIETVIENWDD
-267 IKAIAIAVSAG
+267 IKAVAIAVSAG
-278 IATRFVPALVLAS
+278 IATRFVPALVVAT
-291 YQLGQTALFAAR
+291 YQLGQTAIFAVR
-303 AGIGLYSFSK
+303 AGVGLASFART
-313 SAGVARS
+313 AGATTSVM
-320 AIALLGGSAGIGM
+320 ALLGGPAGIGM
-333 LIAQLAVAGG
+333 LLTQLAVAGG
-343 AYYLMTKQTQDAT
+343 AYYLMSKQTQDAT
-356 DALEEQGLSVDEL
+356 DALEDQGLVVDEL

-381 AIRGIQANDEIE
+381 ALKSIEAGEEID
-393 KQTKELKS
+393 KQTKQLKS
-401 LFTALEQF
+401 LFIALEQF
-409 ENDLKVQGDIKQF
+409 ENDLRVQGDTKQL
-422 TAIQAYLASLKQG
+422 TGIQTYLKSLKEG
-435 GDEAKNA
+435 GDKAKTA
-442 FAELQKQGLVSESTL
+442 FSELQKQGLVSETTL
-457 KFVAELDTKINAAN
+457 KFIAELDTKINEAN

-480 QKLVKDVTDETT
+480 QNLVKNATNDTT
-492 KSQQA
+492 KAQQDQA
-497 QTKAVKD
+497 KAVND
-504 STEAWQSLTQKQREY
+504 SARAWMSLTQKQREY
-519 ITQAKQDVLREGYI
+519 INQANKDALREKYI
-533 KTLVREGVSVDKA
+533 QENMRVGGWTREKA
-546 NVYADAQVA
+546 ELFADVQAN
-555 TNGEDAFKAPLSKDV
+555 TNGENAYKIKLPKAVADAALNS
-570 LLAARENF
+570 F
-578 NLKNYTFSKDELAAI
+578 NRKNYTFSKDELVAI

-616 GTLAALILQES
+616 GTLAALILKES

-638 ATGLFQTTS
+638 AIGLFQTTS

-652 YGLNSKSSIEEVATA
+652 YGLNAKSSTEEIATA
-667 AAKDLQKHYQDFG
+667 AAKDLQKHYQEFG

-696 RTYLKGGLSDSKRK
+696 RTYLKGGLSASKRK

-720 KWFAGVSG
+720 KWFAGVNG

-756 AIDEARKEVNARY
+756 AIDDARKEVNARY

-780 QDNIDKITFAYAGTP
+780 QDNIDKITLAYAGTP
-795 QLKEKLAQENALYA
+795 QLKEKLAQEDALYA

-854 EYGKSKKALEIKAAL
+854 EYGKSKKALEVKAAL
-869 ERQKQVEIAA
+869 ERQKQAEIAA

-915 TYSLSKRVREEMAK
+915 TYSLSKRVREEIAK

-940 QASDSVFQV
+940 QASDSVLQV

-974 YSSDFGGLQTS
+974 YSSDYGMLKTS
-985 YNDEVAGISAISDE
+985 YNDEVAGIRAISDE

-1008 AHEQYLQAKAALDA
+1008 AHEQYLQSKAALDA

-1056 MTTLLEQSVGKS
+1056 MTALLEQSVGKS

-1170 QNGSSDGPTVNV
+1170 QNGSSEGNV
-1182 YTLPGQTA
+1182 QISQQITFA
-1190 TATQNDD
+1190 D
-1197 GSLDIRIQQVA
+1197 GSASVNTQGQKQIA
-1208 EQTVATQLAN
+1208 ESLNNAMDAWARRE
-1218 PNSRISKTMQQNYN
+1218 SRQGGVLFNLV
-1232 AQRRR
+1232 RR

>member
-1 MSGEK
+1 
-6 GMATNSLGRLTLD
+6 MATTSLGRLTLD

-140 FFENIAPRVGVT
+140 FFTNIAPKVGVT

-178 TNDMKFYMEAII
+178 ANDMKFYMEAII
-190 SDSSLLIPLLEKGG
+190 SDSSLLIPLLENGG
-204 KGFKEWGDAAEKAGA
+204 EGFKKWGDAAEKAGA
-219 IMTDELVANLSEA
+219 IMSDDLVKSLAEA
-232 KKQLMLMDLQW
+232 KESLQLMDLQW
-243 QGLENRLINN
+243 QGVEARLINS
-253 VVPAVKMVIDNWGE
+253 VVPAIETVIENWDD
-267 IKAIAIAVSAG
+267 IKAVTIAVSAG
-278 IATRFVPALVLAS
+278 IATRFVPSLIVAT
-291 YQLGQTALFAAR
+291 YQLGQTAIFAVR
-303 AGIGLYSFSK
+303 AGVGLASF
-313 SAGVARS
+313 ARS
-320 AIALLGGSAGIGM
+320 AGATAGVMALLGGPAGLAM
-333 LIAQLAVAGG
+333 LATQIAVAGG
-343 AYYLMTKQTQDAT
+343 AYLLMTKHTEDAT
-356 DALEEQGLSVDEL
+356 SAFEEQGLALSEL
-369 REKYKKL
+369 REKYKSF
-376 TASQL
+376 TAAQL
-381 AIRGIQANDEIE
+381 AIKGIEASEEVE

-401 LFTALEQF
+401 LLTALEQF

-442 FAELQKQGLVSESTL
+442 FAQLQKQGLVSESTL

-471 NSIDRQKEI
+471 NTIDRQKEI
-480 QKLVKDVTDETT
+480 QKLVKDATND
-492 KSQQA
+492 A
-497 QTKAVKD
+497 TKAQQDQAKAVNE
-504 STEAWQSLTQKQREY
+504 SARAWTSLTQKQREY
-519 ITQAKQDVLREGYI
+519 INQANKDALREKYI
-533 KTLVREGVSVDKA
+533 QENMRVGGWTREKA
-546 NVYADAQVA
+546 EFFADVQANTSEENAYKIKLPKAVADAA
-555 TNGEDAFKAPLSKDV
+555 LNS
-570 LLAARENF
+570 F
-578 NLKNYTFSKDELAAI
+578 NRKNYTFGKAELEAI

-652 YGLNSKSSIEEVATA
+652 YGLNAKSSIEEVATA
-667 AAKDLQKHYQDFG
+667 AAKDLSKHLADFG
-680 DRAKA
+680 AMDKA

-710 EVAGYVPGFQ
+710 EVAGYAPGFQ

-741 ADQLELINKAAESQQ
+741 ADQLELINKAAESQK
-756 AIDEARKEVNARY
+756 AIDDARKEVNARY
-769 YTEAQRLAKEH
+769 YTEAQRLAREH
-780 QDNIDKITFAYAGTP
+780 QDNIDKATLAYAGTP

-869 ERQKQVEIAA
+869 ERQKKVEIAA

-915 TYSLSKRVREEMAK
+915 TYSLSKRVREELAK

-999 NLRNSMLLD
+999 NLRKSMLLD

-1170 QNGSSDGPTVNV
+1170 QNGASEGNV
-1182 YTLPGQTA
+1182 QISQQITFA
-1190 TATQNDD
+1190 D
-1197 GSLDIRIQQVA
+1197 GSASVNTQGQKQIA
-1208 EQTVATQLAN
+1208 ESLNNAMDAWARRE
-1218 PNSRISKTMQQNYN
+1218 SRQGGVLFNLV
-1232 AQRRR
+1232 RR